1 MLPPTALGYLDLD
14 LALSHAKA
22 LALVQALA
30 LVLAVPIP
38 VESHQN
44 RRLQRGPR
52 ALHYA
57 VGGQKAA
64 TLLPPGTPRPAAVRH
79 KGA

>member
-1 MLPPTALGYLDLD
+1 MLPPTALGC
-14 LALSHAKA
+14 SRSRPFPRGA
-22 LALVQALA
+22 LALAR
-30 LVLAVPIP
+30 VLAAIP

-64 TLLPPGTPRPAAVRH
+64 TLLPAAVRH
-79 KGA
+79 KGV